1 MEERKVWLENRERGG
16 LLTRRVRILPFRF
29 RDPQICTSIRLF
41 PAGGP
46 KSSPSSSSS
55 SFFGKR
61 DLVGV
66 DVTRF
71 VVSPRTRGNSIS
83 RGGKPVTGAERSS
96 WNLTQMLFFLPSLP
110 RFHFN
115 EIPCPDGIVSRLFFF
130 FSLPVSLFSAPPLL
144 ATLLRD

>member
-1 MEERKVWLENRERGG
+1 M
-16 LLTRRVRILPFRF
+16 LTRRVRILPFRF

-115 EIPCPDGIVSRLFFF
+115 EIPCPDGIVSRLFFLSSP
-130 FSLPVSLFSAPPLL
+130 SLSSAPPLL